1 MFLTNKN
8 MLKNIIHFLT
18 EFPNKILLSVL
29 FAFVFAAYL
38 IFQTDFLAQ
47 LSRDAF
53 VAVLTIVGAR
63 ALQNTAETVNADN
76 VNIGTT
82 EPPTVETTE
91 NTEEK

>member
-1 MFLTNKN
+1 
-8 MLKNIIHFLT
+8 MLKTTIHFLT

-29 FAFVFAAYL
+29 FGVIFAAYL

-63 ALQNTAETVNADN
+63 ALNQPIERFDEL
-76 VNIGTT
+76 NI
-82 EPPTVETTE
+82 E
-91 NTEEK
+91 NLENKEENLENKENL